1 MIDDRTKQT
10 AVHSLYAY
18 PQPAG
23 LCAVREYLL
32 TDLENQRILLLR
44 WVKEGDF
51 ALDAMTFEV
60 TMLDAI
66 GGNLGTITVT
76 RRDTDIPR
84 VETGHIFTADVGI
97 PVDGSCVDI
106 RIRLTEVRSG
116 SYVYRIEKGN
126 VTVSYEADEPWHYDP
141 RAGQGE
147 GLTEENGVRV
157 RSKRAGK
164 IRHLWPIAL
173 LTMLLLGFLI
183 FRNILSGL

>member
-1 MIDDRTKQT
+1 MIDERTKCT

-32 TDLENQRILLLR
+32 TDLEDQRILLLR

-51 ALDAMTFEV
+51 SIDALTFEV
-60 TMLDAI
+60 TMLDAV
-66 GGNLGTITVT
+66 GGELGTVTVT
-76 RRDTDIPR
+76 RRDTDIPD
-84 VETGHIFTADVGI
+84 VETGHIFTADMGI
-97 PVDGSCVDI
+97 PVDGGCMDV

-116 SYVYRIEKGN
+116 SYVYRVEKGN
-126 VTVSYEADEPWHYDP
+126 VTIDYRADEPWRYDP
-141 RAGQGE
+141 RAGQDE

-164 IRHLWPIAL
+164 VRHLWPVAL
-173 LTMLLLGFLI
+173 LTVLLLGFFLI
-183 FRNILSGL
+183 RAAFLA